1 MHVELTSDRGSEVAV
16 MKKRKKEKKEITRRK
31 IQAINTGELQ
41 FKIIWPCVCVCVCVL
56 LSPD

>member
-16 MKKRKKEKKEITRRK
+16 MKKRKKEITRRK

-41 FKIIWPCVCVCVCVL
+41 FKI
-56 LSPD
+56 

>member
-41 FKIIWPCVCVCVCVL
+41 FKIIWPCVCVCVCVT
-56 LSPD
+56 D

>member
-41 FKIIWPCVCVCVCVL
+41 FKIIWPCVCVT
-56 LSPD
+56 D